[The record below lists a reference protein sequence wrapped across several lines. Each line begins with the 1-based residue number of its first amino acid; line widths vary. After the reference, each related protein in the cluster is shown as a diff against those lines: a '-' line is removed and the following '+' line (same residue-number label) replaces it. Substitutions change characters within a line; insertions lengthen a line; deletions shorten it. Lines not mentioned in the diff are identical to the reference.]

1 MAVAVVVVEE
11 DAIGTD
17 VTGIDDADV
26 GFSDDDDDEDDDVV
40 VDERVDIFEIIG
52 VVLLLGCDNL

>member
-1 MAVAVVVVEE
+1 MAVVVVAEE

-17 VTGIDDADV
+17 VTGIDVVDV
-26 GFSDDDDDEDDDVV
+26 GLNDDDDDEDDDD
-40 VDERVDIFEIIG
+40 VDERVDVFEIIG